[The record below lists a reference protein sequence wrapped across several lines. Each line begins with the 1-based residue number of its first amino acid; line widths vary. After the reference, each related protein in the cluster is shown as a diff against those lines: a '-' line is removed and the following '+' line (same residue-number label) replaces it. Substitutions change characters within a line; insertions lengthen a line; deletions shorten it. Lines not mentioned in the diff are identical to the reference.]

1 MHPVYT
7 YKNPVAVKTI
17 KFKSFMLKRI
27 NTIGFFFR
35 KKTELEKLLVLSC
48 FFSAVLVGFRVFY
61 TGQWLFVWLGWNLF
75 LAAIPYLLTRTMIR
89 KPAWMEKTGRFAVLV
104 LVWLVFLP
112 NSFYII
118 TDLFHLEDRKI
129 VPLWFDLALIFS
141 LAWNGLLLGVVS
153 IRQMETMLRSIWQQL
168 KEWQFVYPMM
178 LLNAVG
184 IYIGRYL
191 RYNSWD
197 VVTDPFSLAEDLLY
211 LAIHPFRNRFDW
223 GMIGCY
229 ALLMSLI
236 YLTLKKLNRV

>member
-1 MHPVYT
+1 MIAGLYT
-7 YKNPVAVKTI
+7 
-17 KFKSFMLKRI
+17 
-27 NTIGFFFR
+27 G
-35 KKTELEKLLVLSC
+35 KTELEKLLVLSC
-48 FFSAVLVGFRVFY
+48 LFSIALVGFRVFY

-89 KPAWMEKTGRFAVLV
+89 KPSWVENTACFAVLV

-141 LAWNGLLLGVVS
+141 FAWNGLLLGVSS
-153 IRQMETMLRSIWQQL
+153 IRQMETMLRCKWQQL
-168 KEWQFVYPMM
+168 EDWQFVYPMM

-211 LAIHPFRNRFDW
+211 LVAHPFRNRFDW
-223 GMIGCY
+223 SMIGCY
-229 ALLMSLI
+229 ALLMALI
-236 YLTLKKLNRV
+236 YFTLKKLNRVW